1 VTVRDASGFQPDAG
15 AEAALSAPG
24 QQSSWNGNPM
34 ALAELIHRMVE
45 QGVASGVIE
54 DIPLE
59 LRPG

>member
-1 VTVRDASGFQPDAG
+1 
-15 AEAALSAPG
+15 
-24 QQSSWNGNPM
+24 M

-59 LRPG
+59 LGPG